1 MRRRMIV
8 SILTGLTL
16 ILSTFFS
23 TVSIVQ
29 KIAYAQ
35 ARMEPSMNGVPVP
48 NSMTQRSMVVG
59 SNTEPGRNSAV
70 QGVAGALISDGRSIT
85 NGPHT
90 FEQGTHSV
98 EVSKIAT
105 AVQKISIAVGAGLVA
120 AAIYDLK
127 KYAQSRQNLHLGQS
141 PNIPAQYSRTETLPS
156 TASQLG
162 IAHAQGIVRDPALLG
177 TQGADNSPS
186 IRDPQFAAALS
197 SVGLSITNGPQVLA
211 QGTHS
216 VDTSMVLQKITT
228 LLVDISLVAG
238 VGFIVAGFFKFH
250 QHKQNPQ
257 QVHISQEV
265 LLLLESI
272 HLFS

>member
-1 MRRRMIV
+1 MIV

-127 KYAQSRQNLHLGQS
+127 KYAQSRQNLRQS

-156 TASQLG
+156 TASQLS

-177 TQGADNSPS
+177 TQGADNLP
-186 IRDPQFAAALS
+186 RR
-197 SVGLSITNGPQVLA
+197 
-211 QGTHS
+211 
-216 VDTSMVLQKITT
+216 
-228 LLVDISLVAG
+228 LVRLV
-238 VGFIVAGFFKFH
+238 
-250 QHKQNPQ
+250 
-257 QVHISQEV
+257 
-265 LLLLESI
+265 
-272 HLFS
+272 